1 MARNSGQKRA
11 ILLLVASLVVLVLV
25 IIALRKQPP
34 AVQIANVTREDLNET
49 ITSNGKVEPIAPA
62 IARAQFPAFVDKVMA
77 TEGQAVH
84 QGQPIL
90 TLDVTDIR
98 SQLSQ
103 WRANLLNAQIDLRNA
118 SAGGPP
124 DEIAQLH
131 GDLKQAQVDVASLE
145 RAEKVLEQLVA
156 KQAATRDELD
166 QNQADLS
173 KARARAQALR
183 QRTEALAQQAAANA
197 DQARLKINEAQD
209 QVRSLEEKA
218 RSASVTAP
226 VNGTLYSLPVRAG
239 DYVKVGDVL
248 AEMADLKH
256 VRVRAFIDE
265 PDLGWLEPNQDV
277 QVTWDAKPGQTWL
290 GRTEQMPKQ
299 VVAHGLRSVGEVL
312 CSVDNDK
319 LELLP
324 NVNVEVTI
332 LVRERRDALVVPRA
346 AVRGDGSQRYV
357 FVYDVDRIHQ
367 RGVSLGA
374 ASASKYEVLAGLSLN
389 ERVAIPRDQNLRDGM
404 EVRAAEGSGG

>member
-1 MARNSGQKRA
+1 MARNSGKTRA

-25 IIALRKQPP
+25 VIALRKQPP
-34 AVQIANVTREDLNET
+34 AVQIANVAREELDET

-84 QGQPIL
+84 RGQLIL

-98 SQLSQ
+98 SQLAQ

-131 GDLKQAQVDVASLE
+131 GDLQQAQVDVASLE
-145 RAEKVLEQLVA
+145 RTENVLEQLVA
-156 KQAATRDELD
+156 KQAATRDELA
-166 QNQADLS
+166 QNQAALS
-173 KARARAQALR
+173 KARSRVQALK

-197 DQARLKINEAQD
+197 AQARLKINQAQD

-218 RSASVTAP
+218 QSASVIAP
-226 VNGTLYSLPVRAG
+226 VDGTLYSLPVRAG

-256 VRVRAFIDE
+256 VRVRAFVDE

-290 GRTEQMPKQ
+290 GRTEQIPKQ
-299 VVAHGLRSVGEVL
+299 VVAHGMRSVGEVL
-312 CSVDNDK
+312 CSADNDK

-346 AVRGDGSQRYV
+346 AVRGEGSQRYV
-357 FVYDVDRIHQ
+357 FVFDGGRIH
-367 RGVSLGA
+367 RRDVSLGA

-404 EVRAAEGSGG
+404 EVRAAEGS